1 MTENTQQTE
10 TTTEQANL
18 PTLEEIIASVQMVVS
33 ATSDL
38 KNRVKAQIER
48 GETVDVANVLVKE
61 ILPLQEMLG
70 KSVLSVL
77 NTIEDDDGEDF
88 DEDGEDFYDDG
99 EEDGDEDGDEDPN
112 AKYDDGG
119 EEGSFIELEE
129 AVFDNALVILRAH
142 GFDIPN
148 GSKDANVKA
157 LASPEYARSAML
169 ALLYSAYDEETYA
182 TSVQQLIQSF
192 PNVPLQKE
200 IDDAVKAL
208 QAAQGGGANT
218 GGKA

>member
-33 ATSDL
+33 ATGDL
-38 KNRVKAQIER
+38 KNRVRSQMER
-48 GETVDVANVLVKE
+48 GETVDVVNVLVKE

-70 KSVLSVL
+70 KAVLSVL
-77 NTIEDDDGEDF
+77 NTIEEDGEDF
-88 DEDGEDFYDDG
+88 DEDGYEDG
-99 EEDGDEDGDEDPN
+99 EEDPSDTGNEGFEEDGE
-112 AKYDDGG
+112 

-157 LASPEYARSAML
+157 LASPEYARSALL

-182 TSVQQLIQSF
+182 TSVQQLIQTF

-200 IDDAVKAL
+200 IDDAVKAI

-218 GGKA
+218 GGNR

>member
-10 TTTEQANL
+10 TTTEQAPL

-33 ATSDL
+33 ATGDL
-38 KNRVKAQIER
+38 KNRVRSQMER
-48 GETVDVANVLVKE
+48 GETVDVVNVLVKE

-70 KSVLSVL
+70 KAVLSVL
-77 NTIEDDDGEDF
+77 NTIEEDGEDF
-88 DEDGEDFYDDG
+88 DEDGYEDG
-99 EEDGDEDGDEDPN
+99 EEDPSATGNEGFEEDGE
-112 AKYDDGG
+112 

-157 LASPEYARSAML
+157 LASPEYARSALL

-182 TSVQQLIQSF
+182 TSVQQLIQTF

-200 IDDAVKAL
+200 IDDAVKAI

-218 GGKA
+218 GANR